1 MTHIPKS
8 GRSELCPPQT
18 HVSRHLVDPQ
28 PDEGKL
34 DLFSRFKRAVSD
46 HPRVVGSILGLAQ
59 LPVFMA
65 AAAGQQATVAS
76 LVGADGL
83 RMGRDAE
90 SVALAEHVLFGAKT
104 PGETQGSPLFRAI
117 ASAVLKATQ
126 PGTIAPEQMI
136 TYRNWAEPKVLIN
149 PEQVFKE
156 AGRQIALAEHEV
168 DIQNFR
174 WSKDSDPVAQIFGGL
189 QKLQARRIAEH
200 ATTPVKVRLMID
212 TMQDGLNDNPKT
224 EDMFIE
230 VRAKAKEYGLDKK
243 FVDLEFAAH
252 DHHLLGAVHSKDII
266 IDGHTVIIT
275 GANLNFFDNWDYTV
289 VRDEP
294 VNNEHDA
301 GFVLHGEIARSAVAD
316 FDSGWLSSRV
326 WTAPGGGPLPW
337 PLPHISIE
345 EATRHP
351 KTITHNFPP
360 LVDQGGPDVPM
371 MFVSRPPYDHLPAE
385 DDADH
390 PINRA
395 AVAIFDQAKTE
406 VSFFTANLN
415 APKILDAIVSA
426 TARKVTVKAVL
437 TKGFED
443 FSEALPGQGGTNAV
457 VVKEL
462 YARLAKAGIPA
473 ERLQIRWSRALETQK
488 EPDVGGEFRSSHIKA
503 LFADRQVALVTSF
516 NLDTQSWGGSRE
528 IGVIV
533 DDAKTTDGWLKQLFD
548 VDFKKALPITDP
560 EALGWD
566 LGQLWKTT
574 HFGE

>member
-1 MTHIPKS
+1 MSTIPK
-8 GRSELCPPQT
+8 GGLNTLCPPQT
-18 HVSRHLVDPQ
+18 HHSRHLLEKQ
-28 PDEGKL
+28 TDEGAT
-34 DLFSRFKRAVSD
+34 DLFGRVKQALTD
-46 HPRVVGSILGLAQ
+46 HPRMTGSIVALAQ
-59 LPVFMA
+59 LPVFMGA
-65 AAAGQQATVAS
+65 SAGQQGAVATQ
-76 LVGADGL
+76 LGADGL
-83 RMGRDAE
+83 RLGRDTA

-104 PGETQGSPLFRAI
+104 SEQAQGSPLFRAI
-117 ASAVLKATQ
+117 SGAVMKATQ
-126 PGTIAPEQMI
+126 PGTIAPELML
-136 TYRNWAEPKVLIN
+136 TLRNTAEPKVLIN

-156 AGRQIALAEHEV
+156 AGRRIALAEHEV

-189 QKLQARRIAEH
+189 QKLQARRIAEG
-200 ATTPVKVRLMID
+200 ATAPVKVRLMID
-212 TMQDGLNDNPKT
+212 TMQDGLNDNPTT
-224 EDMFIE
+224 EQMFLE
-230 VRAKAKEYGLDKK
+230 VPAKAKEYGLDKK

-266 IDGHTVIIT
+266 IDGHTLIVT
-275 GANLNFFDNWDYTV
+275 GANLNYFDNWDYTV

-301 GFVLHGEIARSAVAD
+301 GFVLHGEVARSAVAD

-351 KTITHNFPP
+351 KTITHHFPP
-360 LVDQGGPDVPM
+360 LVDEGGPDVPM
-371 MFVSRPPYDHLPAE
+371 MFVSKPPYDHLPAE
-385 DDADH
+385 SDADH

-395 AVAIFDQAKTE
+395 AVAMFDQAKSE

-415 APKILDAIVSA
+415 APKILDAIVNA

-457 VVKEL
+457 VVKGL
-462 YARLAKAGIPA
+462 YARLAKAGIPSD
-473 ERLQIRWSRALETQK
+473 RLQIRWSRASETQP

-503 LFADRQVALVTSF
+503 IFADRQVSLVTSF

-548 VDFKKALPITDP
+548 VDFKKALPITKPD
-560 EALGWD
+560 ELGWD

-574 HFGE
+574 HMGE

>member
-1 MTHIPKS
+1 MTSIPKAGMS
-8 GRSELCPPQT
+8 TLCPPQT
-18 HVSRHLVDPQ
+18 HASRHLVDKP
-28 PDEGKL
+28 PEGKR
-34 DLFSRFKRAVSD
+34 DLFGRIQQAISD
-46 HPRVVGSILGLAQ
+46 HPRAVGSLVALAQ
-59 LPVFMA
+59 LPVFMGA
-65 AAAGQQATVAS
+65 SADQQRSVTATQ
-76 LVGADGL
+76 LGADGVRL
-83 RMGRDAE
+83 GRDPEAI
-90 SVALAEHVLFGAKT
+90 ALAEHVLFGAKV
-104 PGETQGSPLFRAI
+104 PGEVQGSPLFRAI
-117 ASAVLKATQ
+117 AGAVLKATQ
-126 PGTIAPEQMI
+126 PGTIPSEKMI
-136 TYRNWAEPKVLIN
+136 TYRNQAEPLVLIN

-156 AGRQIALAEHEV
+156 AAKRIALAEHEV

-189 QKLQARRIAEH
+189 KELQARRIAEH

-224 EDMFIE
+224 EEMFIE

-252 DHHLLGAVHSKDII
+252 DHLLLGAVHSKDII

-275 GANLNFFDNWDYTV
+275 GANLNYFDNWDYTV

-351 KTITHNFPP
+351 KAITHDFPP

-371 MFVSRPPYDHLPAE
+371 MFVSKPPYDHLPAE
-385 DDADH
+385 DNADH

-415 APKILDAIVSA
+415 APKILDAIVNA

-443 FSEALPGQGGTNAV
+443 FSEALPGQGGTNAL
-457 VVKEL
+457 VVKGL

-503 LFADRQVALVTSF
+503 LFADRQVSLVTSF

-560 EALGWD
+560 EELSWD

-574 HFGE
+574 HLGE